1 LNIKDQHCLTWFFN
15 QKNYGGVKMDS
26 VLIIDDEESIRYSF
40 EKILKSSGYEAYSA
54 SCLADAE
61 NFIFSRNFDAAIID
75 RILNNGEN
83 GIEIARR
90 IKTILPFCEIILV
103 SAYPTF
109 ESAAKTLEI
118 NLCAYL
124 TKPVTKQ
131 VLLEYVKKAVEK
143 SRSKKSEKD
152 FENALE
158 LLFEKSPDAILICDE
173 SGKVKYCNQ
182 TFKKIFLIDEKEDES
197 NLLSLLSVKG
207 YPSKKDGDISEFFIP
222 QTIDE
227 TETAIDSPKRKDGFY
242 IVTKYQYKT
251 DSGYLISIKDITE
264 KKLFEQSLER
274 AAKMEA
280 IGNFAGGIAH
290 DFNNILHVITGYS
303 ELALEQAEENSSI
316 YIYLKEILKASER
329 AGNIT
334 EQILSF
340 SRAKTE
346 KSEPVDIAPLVEEVV
361 VFLKSTI
368 PSTISIKQ
376 KISKNLNPVCASKAK
391 IHQLIMN
398 LASNSA
404 KAMSEN
410 GGDIL
415 IGLEAAEKSE
425 LIKIGENPDKNNF
438 VKLYI
443 KDTGIGIEKENL
455 EKIFQPFFT
464 TREKSGGSGIGLSI
478 VYGIVKKMGGYINV
492 ESEAGK
498 GTVFEVYL
506 PEALVF
512 SELEEKLTEKKS
524 IFGHGK
530 VLFVD
535 DDENIAKISA
545 KMISNLGYEIKAFT
559 DSEKALH
566 AFLENPGD
574 FDVVITDMTMPKMR
588 GDELAKKIV
597 EVRPDIPVILST
609 GYSEKLLNGKL
620 PFGVKKVLNKPV
632 DRACLGNVLK
642 EITK

>member
-1 LNIKDQHCLTWFFN
+1 
-15 QKNYGGVKMDS
+15 
-26 VLIIDDEESIRYSF
+26 
-40 EKILKSSGYEAYSA
+40 
-54 SCLADAE
+54 
-61 NFIFSRNFDAAIID
+61 
-75 RILNNGEN
+75 
-83 GIEIARR
+83 
-90 IKTILPFCEIILV
+90 
-103 SAYPTF
+103 
-109 ESAAKTLEI
+109 
-118 NLCAYL
+118 
-124 TKPVTKQ
+124 
-131 VLLEYVKKAVEK
+131 
-143 SRSKKSEKD
+143 
-152 FENALE
+152 
-158 LLFEKSPDAILICDE
+158 
-173 SGKVKYCNQ
+173 
-182 TFKKIFLIDEKEDES
+182 
-197 NLLSLLSVKG
+197 
-207 YPSKKDGDISEFFIP
+207 
-222 QTIDE
+222 
-227 TETAIDSPKRKDGFY
+227 
-242 IVTKYQYKT
+242 
-251 DSGYLISIKDITE
+251 
-264 KKLFEQSLER
+264 
-274 AAKMEA
+274 MEA

-316 YIYLKEILKASER
+316 YRYLKEILKASER

-415 IGLEAAEKSE
+415 IGLEPAEKSE

-443 KDTGIGIEKENL
+443 KDTGIGIEKENF

-512 SELEEKLTEKKS
+512 SEIEEKLTEKKS

-535 DDENIAKISA
+535 DDENIVKISA

-620 PFGVKKVLNKPV
+620 PFGVKKILNKPV
-632 DRACLGNVLK
+632 DKACLGNVLK

>member
-1 LNIKDQHCLTWFFN
+1 
-15 QKNYGGVKMDS
+15 MDS

-40 EKILKSSGYEAYSA
+40 EKILKSNGYEAYSA

-83 GIEIARR
+83 GIEIARK

-158 LLFEKSPDAILICDE
+158 LLFEKSPDGILICDE

-227 TETAIDSPKRKDGFY
+227 TETAIDSPKKKDGFY

-316 YIYLKEILKASER
+316 YRYLKEILKASER

-415 IGLEAAEKSE
+415 IGLEPAEKSE

-443 KDTGIGIEKENL
+443 KDTGIGIEKENF

-512 SELEEKLTEKKS
+512 SEIEEKLTEKKS

-535 DDENIAKISA
+535 DDENIVKISA

-620 PFGVKKVLNKPV
+620 PFGVKKILNKPV
-632 DRACLGNVLK
+632 DKACLGNVLK